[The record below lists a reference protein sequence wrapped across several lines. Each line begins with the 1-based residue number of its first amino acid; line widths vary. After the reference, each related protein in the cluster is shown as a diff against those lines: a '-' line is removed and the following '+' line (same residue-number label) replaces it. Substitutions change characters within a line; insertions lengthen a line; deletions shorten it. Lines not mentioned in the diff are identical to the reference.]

1 MRVFHRRAWPDY
13 KRQEEFLK
21 EVADE
26 LEGKGRVNEV
36 NGNFQGGGGKRGGP
50 CKEVHRLSSI

>member
-21 EVADE
+21 EVADA

-36 NGNFQGGGGKRGGP
+36 NGNFQGGGREGWSMQRGAQA
-50 CKEVHRLSSI
+50 